1 MKTLIMIRPNTRV
14 TGSMHAR
21 DPLAL
26 KVTGLKQILMGL
38 VLAVA
43 VMAPHRTL
51 ATAPTVNNTNGAT
64 SVLSISAV
72 LNGTLTSTG
81 GVPTQVYVYWGET
94 DGGTNFGNW
103 GNTNNLG
110 TNAVGPLSLTVTN
123 LWPNRMYYYRFYAT
137 NSTGAAWA
145 NATTNFTTLAA
156 AYPAPINLNSC
167 SNFAILAY
175 STVTTTGGG
184 IINGDVGLSPAG
196 SQEIPPV
203 QINGNIYNGGPIAA
217 QAQLDL
223 TAAYGDAAGR
233 SVNQITLT
241 DGENIGGLTLAP
253 GLYWSASSLYITGNL
268 TLDAG
273 GDPNAVWIFQMG
285 TTLITAAGAPGN
297 PASQIILAGGAQA
310 KNIFWQVGSSATLGT
325 YSVFQGTIMAQGS
338 ITMNTDSIMDGR
350 ALARTGAVT
359 YNGSSGSLP
368 LWPEAPIF
376 THISRT
382 TTNSVTVVISATPN
396 FLLTLQT
403 STNLSLTN
411 WTTIATNTPI
421 TSPWTNIDDTATASV
436 TQRFYRAFITY

>member
-1 MKTLIMIRPNTRV
+1 
-14 TGSMHAR
+14 
-21 DPLAL
+21 
-26 KVTGLKQILMGL
+26 MGL
-38 VLAVA
+38 VIAVA
-43 VMAPHRTL
+43 VMIPHRTL
-51 ATAPTVNNTNGAT
+51 AAPPEVNNTNGAT

-81 GVPTQVYVYWGET
+81 AVPTQVYVYWGET

-103 GNTNNLG
+103 GNTNDLG
-110 TNAVGPLSLTVTN
+110 TNAVGPLSLAVTN
-123 LWPNRMYYYRFYAT
+123 LLPIHMYYYRFYAT
-137 NSTGAAWA
+137 NQDGEAWA
-145 NATTNFTTLAA
+145 SATTNFQTLASA
-156 AYPAPINLNSC
+156 SPALINLNSC

-203 QINGNIYNGGPIAA
+203 QINGNIYNGDANGVAA

-223 TAAYGDAAGR
+223 TAAYDDAAGR
-233 SVNQITLT
+233 FLNRITLT

-253 GLYWSASSLYITGNL
+253 GLYWSASSLYITGDL

-273 GDPNAVWIFQMG
+273 GDPNAVWIFQIG
-285 TTLITAAGAPGN
+285 STLITAAGAPGA

-325 YSVFQGTIMAQGS
+325 YSVFQGTIMAQDS

-350 ALARTGAVT
+350 ALARTGEVT

-382 TTNSVTVVISATPN
+382 GSNSVTVILSTTPN

-411 WTTIATNTPI
+411 WTTIATNTPVA
-421 TSPWTNIDDTATASV
+421 SPWTNTDDTATATV
-436 TQRFYRAFITY
+436 TQRFYRAFITYY